1 VKEFE
6 TGDLINEQYRV
17 IRKIGQGGMNKIFL
31 VEDLHG
37 EGNFAMKITKDPA
50 EIQMNAPE
58 AYNKFL
64 KEITILSTIR
74 HPILPKIKDYFAFED
89 KYCIIEE
96 FIAGESLEEH
106 INNNLP
112 SAVDVVRWSLV
123 LCNVLETLHSNSI
136 IFRDLKPA
144 NIMLTEDGQVK
155 LIDFDISRHYK
166 EGQLVDTM
174 LLGTPGYAAPET
186 YGKTQSDVRSDIYSL
201 GATMHHLLTGIDPQE
216 KPFHFESLD
225 TARPGLTGSLVSLVG
240 SMLSIKPEK
249 RPQSMNEVRNRLNR
263 VLQEMERDPSRMPA
277 PPDAPVCETGE
288 DSQLSFF
295 DLITEVISGFFG
307 ALEGMAAGNSEYRK
321 CHIVNDKPALTIAD
335 RSSWKPTEG
344 PVDNVFPDTHVCFPQ
359 KVTDVF
365 VSFKSIRVTK
375 KATLRVRFSFTA
387 IYGDSSGYK
396 PWNLDMGIIVGMPL
410 DDSYISGR
418 PSFGIIPGTVL
429 SYDIE
434 SPNSWRGD
442 SVKTTVQV
450 MSDGS
455 VVKGEF
461 IWQPNDDSKAVQYA
475 LSSPWQ
481 GPRFVLYV
489 SQAYYSWVYTKG
501 FYIVPSHPG
510 R

>member
-1 VKEFE
+1 MKEFK

-37 EGNFAMKITKDPA
+37 EGNFAMKVTKDPA

-64 KEITILSTIR
+64 KEITILTTIR
-74 HPILPKIKDYFAFED
+74 HPILPKIKDYFAFGD
-89 KYCIIEE
+89 KYYIIEE
-96 FIAGESLEEH
+96 FIEGESLEEH

-144 NIMLTEDGQVK
+144 NIMLTGDGQVK

-186 YGKTQSDVRSDIYSL
+186 YGKAQSDARSDIYSL
-201 GATMHHLLTGIDPQE
+201 GATMHHLLTGIDPQD

-225 TARPGLTGSLVSLVG
+225 TARPGLTGSLVSLVA
-240 SMLSIKPEK
+240 SMLSMKREK
-249 RPQSMNEVRNRLNR
+249 RPQSMNEVRNRLDR
-263 VLQEMERDPSRMPA
+263 ILLEMERDSSRMPA
-277 PPDAPVCETGE
+277 PPDAPVYEPAA
-288 DSQLSFF
+288 DDQISFF
-295 DLITEVISGFFG
+295 DLIIEGISGFFG
-307 ALEGMAAGNSEYRK
+307 KLEGLAAGTSEYRK
-321 CHIVNDKPALTIAD
+321 CHIVNDKPVLAIAD
-335 RSSWKPTEG
+335 RNSWKPPEG
-344 PVDNVFPDTHVCFPQ
+344 PVDNVYPDTYICFPQ

-365 VSFKSIRVTK
+365 IGFQSIRVTR
-375 KATLRVRFSFTA
+375 KAALRVSFSFTV

-396 PWNLDMGIIVGMPL
+396 PWNLDLGIIVGMPL
-410 DDSYISGR
+410 DDGYISGR
-418 PSFGIIPGTVL
+418 PSFGIIPGTVM
-429 SYDIE
+429 SYNIE

-442 SVKTTVQV
+442 SVKTTVLV
-450 MSDGS
+450 MYDGS
-455 VVKGEF
+455 AVRGEF
-461 IWQPNDDSKAVQYA
+461 IWQPNDDSKAIQYT

-481 GPRFVLYV
+481 GPRFVLSV

-501 FYIVPSHPG
+501 FYIASSRPG